1 MSQSAPGNTPAGL
14 PVIAAA
20 GRAYA
25 DTRAAL
31 AAMPDMLLVGLIAS
45 CVYAAIDILMKL
57 DAAAGTDPSVSVV
70 ALTTLIGLVWNF
82 FVTPICIAVHRYIL
96 LGEITPRYRLEP
108 SGARFSTY
116 FLWAAALT
124 VGGALPGLLGLGLGP
139 NASGV
144 GGVLGF
150 ALLLAFFVASVRLLI
165 LFPAIAVDAPGAN
178 WRNAFADGR
187 GHFWRMFAIVFITL
201 VPLIVAGL
209 LVAAIFGEGAG
220 IVKIVWSLGAFLGGV
235 LGVAV
240 SSRLYQALGQRLDAL
255 S

>member
-45 CVYAAIDILMKL
+45 CVYAGVDILMKL
-57 DAAAGTDPSVSVV
+57 DVTAGIDPSAGVI

-108 SGARFSTY
+108 SDTRFSTY
-116 FLWAAALT
+116 FLWTAALT
-124 VGGALPGLLGLGLGP
+124 VAGALPGLLGLGP
-139 NASGV
+139 NAQGV
-144 GGVLGF
+144 GSVVGF
-150 ALLLAFFVASVRLLI
+150 ALLLAFFIASVHLLI
-165 LFPAIAVDAPGAN
+165 LFPAIAVDAPGAT

-187 GHFWRMFAIVFITL
+187 GRFWRMFAIVFMTL

-209 LVAAIFGEGAG
+209 LVAALFGEGSG
-220 IVKIVWSLGAFLGGV
+220 IVKIVWSLGAFFGGV
-235 LGVAV
+235 LGVAL
-240 SSRLYQALGQRLDAL
+240 SSRLYQALGRRLAGV